1 MFSDSS
7 VSLVKVNLE
16 VKSGLMLYFHLYN
29 YAIQNNLVSES
40 YDATWNCPNVTKI
53 AQLWDFIEISS
64 FCEDIKGIK
73 YIHDNVDDYNDK
85 EANNKNDTYNKDNK
99 VDCPVNSQTQTQS
112 NKKMSGLYNHFRSVH
127 RSKI

>member
-40 YDATWNCPNVTKI
+40 YDATWNCPKHNLSVI
-53 AQLWDFIEISS
+53 HYFQLEYMLKLIHLEQVLSLVM
-64 FCEDIKGIK
+64 K
-73 YIHDNVDDYNDK
+73 YWAKTENMYTLKCCQLLNI
-85 EANNKNDTYNKDNK
+85 
-99 VDCPVNSQTQTQS
+99 
-112 NKKMSGLYNHFRSVH
+112 
-127 RSKI
+127 